1 MGCRNLHSLLSSQ
14 GDLDAGGSQVAG
26 EAFVPEP
33 PGGCGFGLQ
42 KVGERLG
49 SEHVGRAGRL
59 CTDSSG
65 EGWSIR
71 NCQKEMTVY

>member
-33 PGGCGFGLQ
+33 PGGCGFGDWVLSMWEEQ
-42 KVGERLG
+42 GDSAQILLEKAGQ
-49 SEHVGRAGRL
+49 SETAR
-59 CTDSSG
+59 
-65 EGWSIR
+65 
-71 NCQKEMTVY
+71 KK